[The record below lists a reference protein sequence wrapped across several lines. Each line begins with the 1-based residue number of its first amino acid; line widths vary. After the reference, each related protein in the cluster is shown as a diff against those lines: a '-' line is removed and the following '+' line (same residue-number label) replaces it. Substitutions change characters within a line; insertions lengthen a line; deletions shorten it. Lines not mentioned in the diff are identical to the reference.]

1 MLNGNGARRPRP
13 LGRALAAVVRGASP
27 KRVERLSTRTGPV
40 AAARMGTVRRT
51 RVCESLC
58 DRRTWQRAA
67 R

>member
-13 LGRALAAVVRGASP
+13 LGRALGAAVRGASP
-27 KRVERLSTRTGPV
+27 KRVERLSTRAGHE
-40 AAARMGTVRRT
+40 AAARRRTVRRT